1 VIILPNAEM
10 AKQVAE
16 EQRQDLLREAETY
29 RLLRQAGIGRP
40 SWPSRQVCWLLS
52 RLGHVLVILG
62 RRLERYEGSPAAS
75 SGNHSA
81 MAKHCPIE
89 G

>member
-1 VIILPNAEM
+1 MILPNAEM
-10 AKQVAE
+10 AKRVAE

-29 RLLRQAGIGRP
+29 RLLRQAGIHRP
-40 SWPSRQVCWLLS
+40 GWLSRQICWLLY

-81 MAKHCPIE
+81 MAKHCPVE

>member
-1 VIILPNAEM
+1 MILPTAEM

-40 SWPSRQVCWLLS
+40 GWSSRQVRWLLS
-52 RLGHVLVILG
+52 SLGHVLVTLG

-75 SGNHSA
+75 PGNHPGPV
-81 MAKHCPIE
+81 KHCPVE

>member
-1 VIILPNAEM
+1 M
-10 AKQVAE
+10 AKRVAE

-40 SWPSRQVCWLLS
+40 GWSSRQVCWLLS
-52 RLGHVLVILG
+52 RLGRVLVVLG
-62 RRLERYEGSPAAS
+62 RRLERYEGSPATS
-75 SGNHSA
+75 PGNQPGP
-81 MAKHCPIE
+81 AKHCPAE

>member
-1 VIILPNAEM
+1 MILPTAEM
-10 AKQVAE
+10 ATQVAE
-16 EQRQDLLREAETY
+16 EQRRDLLREAETY

-40 SWPSRQVCWLLS
+40 GWSSRQVRWLLS
-52 RLGHVLVILG
+52 SLGHVLVILG

-75 SGNHSA
+75 PGNYPRPV
-81 MAKHCPIE
+81 KHCTVE

>member
-1 VIILPNAEM
+1 MILPNAEM

-16 EQRQDLLREAETY
+16 EQRRDLLREAETY
-29 RLLRQAGIGRP
+29 RLLRQAGLFRP
-40 SWPSRQVCWLLS
+40 GWLSREVCWLLS

-62 RRLERYEGSPAAS
+62 RRLERYEASPAAS
-75 SGNHSA
+75 PGNHSA
-81 MAKHCPIE
+81 MAKHCLVE

>member
-1 VIILPNAEM
+1 MILPTAEI
-10 AKQVAE
+10 AKRVAE

-40 SWPSRQVCWLLS
+40 GWPSRQVRWLLF

-75 SGNHSA
+75 SENHPGPV
-81 MAKHCPIE
+81 KHCTVE